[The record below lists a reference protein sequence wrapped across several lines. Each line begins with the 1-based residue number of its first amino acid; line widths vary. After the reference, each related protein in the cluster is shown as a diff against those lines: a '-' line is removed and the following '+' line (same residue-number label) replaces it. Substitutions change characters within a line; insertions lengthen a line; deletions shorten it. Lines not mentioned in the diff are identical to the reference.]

1 MKHIKKILSAAL
13 LCALVF
19 SGCTVRAE
27 ATFKGKT
34 ESEWENSFKTT
45 ATTTLE
51 KTGTPPDAMNGF
63 IVRVEGEDRISDT
76 ISGSVDE
83 SEAYSGGKALKS
95 NFKRDD
101 SVTKGRPFRN
111 RSRNGNI
118 FAHRSCFHMEK
129 IELRIFRYLC
139 QRFVCLRCR
148 GQCAFGTIGFGQ
160 GLDAKSRTD
169 ADFFEE
175 G

>member
-51 KTGTPPDAMNGF
+51 KTGTPPDALNGF
-63 IVRVEGEDRISDT
+63 RGL
-76 ISGSVDE
+76 SGLSKRRGG
-83 SEAYSGGKALKS
+83 SG
-95 NFKRDD
+95 
-101 SVTKGRPFRN
+101 
-111 RSRNGNI
+111 
-118 FAHRSCFHMEK
+118 
-129 IELRIFRYLC
+129 
-139 QRFVCLRCR
+139 
-148 GQCAFGTIGFGQ
+148 
-160 GLDAKSRTD
+160 
-169 ADFFEE
+169 AD